1 MGKVF
6 GFMEAVDT
14 LAPLTASTAYTKVF
28 TYTMNTLPGLIFQI
42 MAGFIII
49 SIISLI
55 WIDLFAVKNSN
66 SNQPTQNGQSNADGQ
81 SNTGGQ
87 SNTVVSGQSIA
98 VISGQENIKHRYK
111 TEKKAVQTDHRTK
124 ESQL

>member
-6 GFMEAVDT
+6 GFIEAVDT
-14 LAPLTASTAYTKVF
+14 MAPLMASTAYTKVF

-42 MAGFIII
+42 MAGFMVIPIIC
-49 SIISLI
+49 LI
-55 WIDLFAVKNSN
+55 WIDLFAVKKSN
-66 SNQPTQNGQSNADGQ
+66 SGQPTQNDQSNA
-81 SNTGGQ
+81 GGQ

-98 VISGQENIKHRYK
+98 VISGQENIKHRHK
-111 TEKKAVQTDHRTK
+111 TEEKAVQTDDRTM